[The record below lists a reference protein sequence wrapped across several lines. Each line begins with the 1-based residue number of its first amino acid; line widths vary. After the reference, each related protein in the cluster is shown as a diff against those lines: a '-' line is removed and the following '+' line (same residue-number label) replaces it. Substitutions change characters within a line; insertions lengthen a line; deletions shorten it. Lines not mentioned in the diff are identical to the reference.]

1 MLSCF
6 FTAGLAILISCLPVS
21 GLSLVFCVRKDILC
35 NREKTRESL
44 LECGDPT
51 DLIELTLPSRDGRSE
66 DAEDLLTR
74 FTASAYVKMDGPVDL
89 YINGGDAAATLMSE
103 GARE

>member
-1 MLSCF
+1 M
-6 FTAGLAILISCLPVS
+6 AILISCLPVS

-74 FTASAYVKMDGPVDL
+74 FTASAISAYVKMDGPVDFC
-89 YINGGDAAATLMSE
+89 INGGDAAATLMSE